1 MKALLLNGERNKE
14 KNLERFA
21 DIIIEQLMNFNYELE
36 NILLREKEIADCL
49 GNFKCWTKT
58 PGKCIID
65 DFGNNILSLY
75 NDSDLLILLNPI
87 TFGGYS
93 YQIKKALDR
102 LIPVSIPIF
111 DNENGDY
118 FYKKRNT
125 HAPALIGIGIMGE
138 KNTEEEKL
146 FYRLLNR
153 NGFNL
158 RLPFYRGLVFDN
170 KDKNEEISKNLELLL
185 KEIGDIHERS

>member
-1 MKALLLNGERNKE
+1 MKALLLNGERNEE
-14 KNLERFA
+14 KNLGKFS
-21 DIIIEQLMNFNYELE
+21 DIIIGQLINFNYELE

-65 DFGNNILSLY
+65 DFGNDILSLY

-102 LIPVSIPIF
+102 IIPVSIPIF

-118 FYKKRNT
+118 FYKKRNI
-125 HAPALIGIGIMGE
+125 HAPALIGIGIMEE

-146 FYRLLNR
+146 FYRLINR
-153 NGFNL
+153 NVFNL
-158 RLPFYRGLVFDN
+158 RLPFYRGLVFDKN
-170 KDKNEEISKNLELLL
+170 DKDEEISKNLELLL
-185 KEIGDIHERS
+185 KEVGDIYERS